1 MTLHW
6 LVLLAAITV
15 IRAGHGEEILRSEWE
30 AFKTKYGRNYSS
42 AVEELFR
49 FKIFSENS
57 LFIAQHNT
65 KYANGLVSH
74 MLGMNR
80 FGDMLH
86 HEFVNMTNGYKRS
99 SSGQR
104 GSTYLP
110 PSNIEDADLPTSVDW
125 RSKGAVTPVKN
136 QGQCGSCWAFSTT
149 GSLEGQTFKKTGK
162 LVSLSEQNLVDC
174 SRNYGNSGCNGGSME
189 YAFNYIRSNRGID
202 TETSYPYLAVDGQCK
217 FKKEDIGATV
227 TGYVRVRQY
236 SEADLKKAVATVGP
250 VSVAIDASRKS
261 FQFYKEGVY
270 DEKEC
275 SSTRLDHGVLAV
287 GYGVRNE
294 TKYWLVKNSWGEGW
308 GDKGYIYMSRD
319 KNNQCGIATD
329 ATYPLV

>member
-1 MTLHW
+1 MALHW

-15 IRAGHGEEILRSEWE
+15 IRAGNGEEILRSQWE
-30 AFKTKYGRNYSS
+30 AFKTKYGRKYAS
-42 AVEELFR
+42 ADEELLR

-57 LFIAQHNT
+57 LFIAHHNT
-65 KYANGLVSH
+65 KYVNGLVSH
-74 MLGMNR
+74 MLGMNS
-80 FGDMLH
+80 FGDLLH
-86 HEFVNMTNGYKRS
+86 HEFMNTTNGFKRS
-99 SSGQR
+99 ALGQR

-110 PSNIEDADLPTSVDW
+110 PANIDDTDLPKSVDW
-125 RSKGAVTPVKN
+125 RTKGAVTPVKN

-174 SRNYGNSGCNGGSME
+174 SNDFGNNGCHGGSME
-189 YAFNYIRSNRGID
+189 NSFNYIKSNGGID
-202 TETSYPYLAVDGQCK
+202 TEASYPYKGVDGDCK
-217 FKKEDIGATV
+217 FKKQDVGATV
-227 TGYVRVRQY
+227 TGFVSVKEN
-236 SEADLKKAVATVGP
+236 SEEDLKKAVATVGP
-250 VSVAIDASRKS
+250 VSVAIDASRQS
-261 FQFYKEGVY
+261 FQFYKQGVY

-275 SSTRLDHGVLAV
+275 NSSKLDHGVLVV

-294 TKYWLVKNSWGEGW
+294 TKYWLVKNSWGADW
-308 GDKGYIYMSRD
+308 GEKGYIYMSRD